1 MSKVGQDIIQGLE
14 DAIRFARGEDVGAVV
29 HKVAVVPEEVDVK
42 RIREARGLSQA
53 RFAAAYGFS
62 VDAVRNWEQGRRKP
76 DVAARA
82 LLTVIAKEPE
92 AVDRA
97 LSA

>member
-1 MSKVGQDIIQGLE
+1 MSKVGQDIIRGLE
-14 DAIRFARGEDVGAVV
+14 DAIRFARGKDVGAVV

-42 RIREARGLSQA
+42 RIREARGLSQT

-62 VDAVRNWEQGRRKP
+62 VDSIRNWEQGRRKP

-82 LLTVIAKEPE
+82 LLTVIAREPE